1 MEFRY
6 DFIISLDTVSG
17 FEITFEKW
25 WAKIFASEP
34 RYSKVS
40 IAGGV
45 SDQALQP
52 PSPLS
57 QVRSKGESS
66 GNFGH
71 FWSKLFKTLC
81 QTYFMGKHSPFF
93 LSTRYSKSIGQGS
106 LVSYHWVMKLVKM
119 DLVLIKMELRHQ
131 QLILSTNL
139 SNDYNSSLGN
149 AVLSYDVKIKWANG
163 NHRFW

>member
-1 MEFRY
+1 MRSNAQKFLRL
-6 DFIISLDTVSG
+6 SLATA
-17 FEITFEKW
+17 KW
-25 WAKIFASEP
+25 ILQVVYLTRP
-34 RYSKVS
+34 YNPPPPTLPGKV
-40 IAGGV
+40 
-45 SDQALQP
+45 
-52 PSPLS
+52 
-57 QVRSKGESS
+57 KGWILWKLWS
-66 GNFGH
+66 FL
-71 FWSKLFKTLC
+71 SKLFKTLC

-149 AVLSYDVKIKWANG
+149 AVLLYDVKIKWANG

>member
-25 WAKIFASEP
+25 CAKIFASEP

-52 PSPLS
+52 PSPPPTLPGK
-57 QVRSKGESS
+57 VKGWILWKL
-66 GNFGH
+66 
-71 FWSKLFKTLC
+71 WSF
-81 QTYFMGKHSPFF
+81 
-93 LSTRYSKSIGQGS
+93 
-106 LVSYHWVMKLVKM
+106 LVK
-119 DLVLIKMELRHQ
+119 I
-131 QLILSTNL
+131 I
-139 SNDYNSSLGN
+139 
-149 AVLSYDVKIKWANG
+149 
-163 NHRFW
+163 